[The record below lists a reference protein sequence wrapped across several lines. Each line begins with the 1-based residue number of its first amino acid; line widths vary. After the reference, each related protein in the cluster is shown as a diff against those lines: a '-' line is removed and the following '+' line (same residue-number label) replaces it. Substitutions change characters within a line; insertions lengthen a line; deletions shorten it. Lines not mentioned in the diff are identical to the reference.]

1 MKSILLITSLLT
13 NCCNGVQYWS
23 EPPPPIWEQVYEDVR
38 EIADERHRPGQN
50 IDLRVAPGLPP
61 ERVEAVATLYADATS
76 FWSGAFDFPQTI
88 SLTVMDESDRGW
100 WESITTQESPPL
112 RDDYNLYDAR
122 WFGDARSNK
131 SIGMVGTDHL
141 GMPHIV
147 TVVGS
152 GVDFEHSGAFS
163 VPLVARHES
172 THWFQYLASGSMTEK
187 CVDWKMALFLGYHLE
202 PEDPRNDLNT
212 NGMACPWLSMPC
224 WFSEG
229 HAELYTIPFSLHP
242 DRLRGLRIWQINNK
256 DTLTE
261 DDLLRSLSR
270 TRHNLT
276 TGRHDCTYEIY
287 YPIGLLV
294 NEKLFYDF
302 GDERINEFWLAID
315 QPSSAAD
322 PSWHRAFRNTFGMES
337 EDWYVQSA
345 IPYLLDSFEGRG

>member
-38 EIADERHRPGQN
+38 DLAVERHRPGQN

-76 FWSGAFDFPQTI
+76 FWSGAFDFPQTVP
-88 SLTVMDESDRGW
+88 LTVMSDDDQDW
-100 WESITTQESPPL
+100 WESVTHPESPPL
-112 RDDYNLYDAR
+112 RGDYSLYDAQM
-122 WFGDARSNK
+122 FSRSAPNK
-131 SIGMVGTDHL
+131 SIGMVDTDHL

-147 TVVGS
+147 TITGDD
-152 GVDFEHSGAFS
+152 VDFEYSGAFS
-163 VPLVARHES
+163 APLVARHES
-172 THWFQYLASGSMTEK
+172 AHWFQYLATGSMTEK
-187 CVDWKMALFLGYHLE
+187 CADWKRALSLVYYA
-202 PEDPRNDLNT
+202 PTPVDDI
-212 NGMACPWLSMPC
+212 NGMACPWQSMPC

-229 HAELYTIPFSLHP
+229 HAELYTIPFGLHP
-242 DRLRGLRIWQINNK
+242 DRLRGLRIWQISNK
-256 DTLTE
+256 DTLAE

-276 TGRHDCTYEIY
+276 TGKQDCTYEIY